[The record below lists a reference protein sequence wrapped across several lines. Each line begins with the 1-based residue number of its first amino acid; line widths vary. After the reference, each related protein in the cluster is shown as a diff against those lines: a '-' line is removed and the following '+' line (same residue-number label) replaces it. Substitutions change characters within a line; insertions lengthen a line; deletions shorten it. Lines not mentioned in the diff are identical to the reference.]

1 MKYVDK
7 LTKEFLTS
15 NTWVTNPYNAK
26 GNPLASIPRNRW
38 GDYEDPTYMGFYFA
52 INPYGYYDPTNQ
64 DYDVLPQGLFLPS
77 NGDANA
83 GAVTGMSSPMSNVP
97 DSAENYL
104 KRRGEYYRANM
115 LSEFREGMLYVIQN
129 EPWVFEKVS
138 GVGDLW
144 KADPKIN
151 WRGKDKKLVLD
162 CHESISMK
170 MTYLID
176 CYRKASFDYNNM
188 RYMLPDLQRYFS
200 MDLYVTEIRDMK
212 TASGGNF
219 NTASFIRF
227 RLDYCEFDFFTEETT
242 SYMSELSRYAPD
254 KGAGVK
260 MTIKVGAI
268 REINNYGLLGGM
280 IGDTV
285 YTWQRGKEVAGEA
298 FTQNTSIKDG
308 GDNQG
313 SLVKDNSVRLAAI
326 KAPFPQEALNTPIVA
341 KQNIGNN
348 GFTATSAFA
357 QFDANGKRIGK
368 GNFEGGTGNIQGQNM
383 GNVPTGST
391 ASQNLDQ
398 TSPSNINGG
407 APVPPSTLESAD
419 LGSVDV
425 GSRARSLAANLL
437 RGAFLGNVYGLSLT
451 TLAGQLQGVLNNPVA
466 ALQGLLSK
474 FAKSPAEASSMAENV
489 QLSGAD
495 AKLLNDFIG
504 QVKEIQSI
512 TAGTELDNATL
523 GELAQLPPPASAP
536 INPAKQPLTSSNKQ
550 GLMGSPLGKILFA
563 GSPIANAAAKK
574 ETLEGPD
581 VKITD
586 DIDPNSASLQAPD
599 INSPKDLGNIGFPGS
614 DSISRRVSG

>member
-15 NTWVTNPYNAK
+15 NTWATSTLNAS
-26 GNPLASIPRNRW
+26 GVPIQLPRSRW
-38 GDYEDPTYMGFYFA
+38 NDYEDPTYMGFYFK
-52 INPYGYYDPTNQ
+52 INEYGNYDPTNQ

-77 NGDANA
+77 NGDLNTE
-83 GAVTGMSSPMSNVP
+83 AVTGMSSSMSNIS
-97 DSAENYL
+97 DSAENFL

-115 LSEFREGMLYVIQN
+115 MSEFRQGMLYVIGH

-151 WRGKDKKLVLD
+151 WRAKDKKLVFD

-219 NTASFIRF
+219 NTASFVRF
-227 RLDYCEFDFFTEETT
+227 RLDYCEFDFITEETT

-285 YTWQRGKEVAGEA
+285 YTWQRGKEIGGEA
-298 FTQNTSIKDG
+298 FTQKTSIKDG
-308 GDNQG
+308 GENQG
-313 SLVKDNSVRLAAI
+313 LLVNDNTSRLAAI
-326 KAPFPQEALNTPIVA
+326 KAPFPREGLNQPIIA
-341 KQNIGNN
+341 KKNIGNN

-368 GNFEGGTGNIQGQNM
+368 GNFEGVTGNIQGQNM
-383 GNVPTGST
+383 GNVPTE
-391 ASQNLDQ
+391 ALPSQNLDQ
-398 TSPSNINGG
+398 TSPSNINEGS
-407 APVPPSTLESAD
+407 PVPPSTLESEN

-425 GSRARSLAANLL
+425 GSRARSLAANLI
-437 RGAFLGNVYGLSLT
+437 RSAFLGNVYGLSLS

-474 FAKSPAEASSMAENV
+474 FAKSPSEASSMAENV

-504 QVKEIQSI
+504 QVKEIQSV

-523 GELAQLPPPASAP
+523 GELAQLPPPASTG
-536 INPAKQPLTSSNKQ
+536 INPAKEPLTSSSKQ
-550 GLMGSPLGKILFA
+550 SLISSPLGKILFA

-586 DIDPNSASLQAPD
+586 DIDPNNASLQAPE
-599 INSPKDLGNIGFPGS
+599 INSPKDLGNIGFPGE
-614 DSISRRVSG
+614 DSTSRRVSG